1 MPGGL
6 ECAIKMYI
14 SSNKMRIEVS
24 GVWDLMHSGH
34 VRLFKRVRQLAPP
47 GEAVTLIVGVHSD
60 KAVETYKRAPIIPY
74 AQRVEMVAACR
85 YVDEVVPEAP
95 LVVTEKYMDEHAIDL
110 VVHAHAE
117 GDSRYEHMYKVAIAQ
132 GKFKRLDYTAGI
144 STTEI
149 IERAR
154 GSLG

>member
-1 MPGGL
+1 
-6 ECAIKMYI
+6 MYI

-117 GDSRYEHMYKVAIAQ
+117 DDLQYDQMYKVAIAQ
-132 GKFKRLDYTAGI
+132 GKFHRLDYTSGI
-144 STTEI
+144 STTAI
-149 IERAR
+149 IERAAATL
-154 GSLG
+154 S